1 MAQQNEG
8 QKNYGPKR
16 LVVGAH
22 YGTMDFIVQRITA
35 VILAAYTLVLL
46 AGILFTPA
54 LTSYQGWVN
63 LFAFHV
69 LALPLGQVLATL
81 AFVALAW
88 HAWIGVRDIWMDY
101 VKPVGV
107 RLLLQVLTLLWL
119 AGSVVY
125 FAQILWSL

>member
-1 MAQQNEG
+1 MASVDNT
-8 QKNYGPKR
+8 YGNKR

-35 VILAAYTLVLL
+35 VILAVYTLVLL
-46 AGILFTPA
+46 AGILLMPTFNYEHWVALFT
-54 LTSYQGWVN
+54 
-63 LFAFHV
+63 FHV
-69 LALPLGQVLATL
+69 LALPLGQILATL

-101 VKPVGV
+101 VKPVGG
-107 RLLLQVLTLLWL
+107 RLALQVATLLWL
-119 AGSVVY
+119 VGSVIY

>member
-1 MAQQNEG
+1 MAAQH
-8 QKNYGPKR
+8 NYGPKR

-35 VILAAYTLVLL
+35 VILAVCTLVLL
-46 AGILFTPA
+46 IGILTMPAFTYPHWVA
-54 LTSYQGWVN
+54 LFT
-63 LFAFHV
+63 FTV
-69 LALPLGQVLATL
+69 LALPLGQILATL

-101 VKPVGV
+101 VKPVGL
-107 RLLLQVLTLLWL
+107 RLALQVLTLLWL

-125 FAQILWSL
+125 FAHILWSL

>member
-1 MAQQNEG
+1 MASVD
-8 QKNYGPKR
+8 KSYGNKR

-35 VILAAYTLVLL
+35 VILAVYTLVLL
-46 AGILFTPA
+46 AGILLMPTFSYAYWVALFT
-54 LTSYQGWVN
+54 
-63 LFAFHV
+63 FHV
-69 LALPLGQVLATL
+69 LALPLGQILATL

-107 RLLLQVLTLLWL
+107 RLALQVATLLWL
-119 AGSVVY
+119 VGSVIY

>member
-1 MAQQNEG
+1 MASSQ
-8 QKNYGPKR
+8 NYGHKR

-22 YGTMDFIVQRITA
+22 YGTMDFIAQRITA
-35 VILAAYTLVLL
+35 IILAVYTLVLL
-46 AGILFTPA
+46 IGVLIMPGFSHAA
-54 LTSYQGWVN
+54 WVN
-63 LFAFHV
+63 LFSFTV
-69 LALPLGQVLATL
+69 FALPLGQILASL

-107 RLLLQVLTLLWL
+107 RLALQVATLLWL
-119 AGSVVY
+119 AGSVIY